1 MIAAELKF
9 DLKDLIDPTIQD
21 RNPDDL
27 VHTIQITRG
36 LVTTTTATTI
46 QETIVDLA
54 CTFRKW
60 PQICWENGLAIFV
73 SNPDIILTIV
83 LFIRMNLFVMGLLAP
98 DVEHSTLLNVRLR

>member
-1 MIAAELKF
+1 MIVAELKF

-27 VHTIQITRG
+27 VHTIQITRE
-36 LVTTTTATTI
+36 LVITTTATTT

-60 PQICWENGLAIFV
+60 PQTCWENGLAIFV
-73 SNPDIILTIV
+73 SNPDITPTIV
-83 LFIRMNLFVMGLLAP
+83 LSIRMNLFVMGLPAP
-98 DVEHSTLLNVRLR
+98 DVEHSTLLNVRLK

>member
-1 MIAAELKF
+1 MIVAELKF

-36 LVTTTTATTI
+36 LVTITTATTI

-60 PQICWENGLAIFV
+60 PQTCWENGLAIFV
-73 SNPDIILTIV
+73 SNPDITPTIV
-83 LFIRMNLFVMGLLAP
+83 LSILMNLFVMGLLAP
-98 DVEHSTLLNVRLR
+98 DVEHSTLPNVRLK